1 LIITCS
7 PAIYNTDET
16 VSTLRFGARAK
27 KIKNKAKVN
36 KQLTVAELQF
46 MLDESKKENEILK
59 RQVLSLEKQI
69 KDLGGVVLKPDTA
82 TTAAESTADQWD
94 SKQQAEENLLENLDV
109 DALSNNSVQPLK
121 NERRDSV
128 SSIKYI

>member
-7 PAIYNTDET
+7 PAIYNADET

-59 RQVLSLEKQI
+59 RKVLSLEKQI
-69 KDLGGVVLKPDTA
+69 KDMGGVVLNTDTA
-82 TTAAESTADQWD
+82 TTAASTAAEWD
-94 SKQQAEENLLENLDV
+94 SKQPTDENLLDNLD
-109 DALSNNSVQPLK
+109 ATSN
-121 NERRDSV
+121 DSV
-128 SSIKYI
+128 K